1 MIFIVFLYNLATK
14 RQNGSEISAP
24 FSAHSNGTRSSAS
37 ENQPSSH
44 KTNQNIVNAKKRQEI
59 FNFVCNNM
67 TNWQDFGRCVGMSDA
82 DLEIIAQDFVLRRN
96 VKSITYRILER
107 NETEWGN
114 QFYEKLQSA
123 LCDAKRKDIARTVAK
138 LLQKPM

>member
-1 MIFIVFLYNLATK
+1 
-14 RQNGSEISAP
+14 
-24 FSAHSNGTRSSAS
+24 
-37 ENQPSSH
+37 
-44 KTNQNIVNAKKRQEI
+44 
-59 FNFVCNNM
+59 
-67 TNWQDFGRCVGMSDA
+67 MSDA

-107 NETEWGN
+107 TENEWGN

-123 LCDAKRKDIARTVAK
+123 LSDAKRKDIARTVAK

>member
-1 MIFIVFLYNLATK
+1 M
-14 RQNGSEISAP
+14 
-24 FSAHSNGTRSSAS
+24 
-37 ENQPSSH
+37 
-44 KTNQNIVNAKKRQEI
+44 NANRRQEI
-59 FNFVCNNM
+59 FNFVCNNV
-67 TNWQDFGRCVGMSDA
+67 TNWQDLGRCVGMSDA

-107 NETEWGN
+107 TENEWGN

-123 LCDAKRKDIARTVAK
+123 LSDAKRKDIARTVAK